1 MSRFILLGLK
11 ASGLKSLEH
20 NIELQFYNHDLK
32 GLTYDKSLVKAI
44 YGTNGEG
51 KTAIAHTLELYR
63 NSVINGEYLAAQS
76 FNGSLRGLINQH
88 LKKVNVDLYFGI
100 FFDKNNFDVFHHII
114 EFKEKD
120 DRVFVAHERISYCKG
135 KTWGNID
142 NEVLLFDTK
151 DGVIVD
157 HFKTP
162 DKKIIDDLEN
172 RTRNLLT
179 GSSIVYPIMINT
191 SFTHKKV
198 LNSSEKEYAFAKLAV
213 LAIVLFALSLN
224 VFIDKD
230 DVVKVST
237 ERLENRSKTFLKAI
251 NPMQISDNDDVIN
264 SNEYEEYA
272 KEITKIKRFLKVFKP
287 DLEDVDIR
295 RSDAR
300 GGKLICKKTL
310 IYKNGDRVDLEY
322 ESTGIKKLV
331 RIFSALSTVDSGGV
345 VFVDEFDANIHD
357 VYLCK
362 LVEYFLECTNGQF
375 IFTTH
380 NLGPMEVLD
389 KKGLKHSIDFI
400 NNQKVTPWRRNG
412 NYSVVNVY
420 RNGMVPNSPFNI
432 NSVDFV
438 KVFGGGKKDEW

>member
-1 MSRFILLGLK
+1 
-11 ASGLKSLEH
+11 
-20 NIELQFYNHDLK
+20 
-32 GLTYDKSLVKAI
+32 
-44 YGTNGEG
+44 
-51 KTAIAHTLELYR
+51 
-63 NSVINGEYLAAQS
+63 
-76 FNGSLRGLINQH
+76 
-88 LKKVNVDLYFGI
+88 
-100 FFDKNNFDVFHHII
+100 
-114 EFKEKD
+114 
-120 DRVFVAHERISYCKG
+120 
-135 KTWGNID
+135 
-142 NEVLLFDTK
+142 
-151 DGVIVD
+151 
-157 HFKTP
+157 
-162 DKKIIDDLEN
+162 
-172 RTRNLLT
+172 
-179 GSSIVYPIMINT
+179 MINT
-191 SFTHKKV
+191 SFTHKKGF
-198 LNSSEKEYAFAKLAV
+198 NSSEKEYTFAQLAV
-213 LAIVLFALSLN
+213 MSIVLFALSLN

-237 ERLENRSKTFLKAI
+237 ERLENISRTFLMAI
-251 NPMQISDNDDVIN
+251 NPMQISNNDDIIN
-264 SNEYEEYA
+264 SNEYEEYVN
-272 KEITKIKRFLKVFKP
+272 EITKIKNFLKVFKP
-287 DLEDVDIR
+287 DLEDIDIR
-295 RSDAR
+295 PSDAR

-310 IYKNGDRVDLEY
+310 IYKNGDKVDMEY

-389 KKGLKHSIDFI
+389 KKGLKHSVDFI

-438 KVFGGGKKDEW
+438 KVFGEGKKDE